1 MILINGKE
9 MVRLIILVFLF
20 LSPLSNAMIDGKRLN
35 QFCNVLEE
43 KALCLM
49 YIRGLDD
56 ARRLVELKLDPGKP
70 AWTKDF
76 CVPGEVR
83 WTEKREVISAYLLTN
98 KKEWEKPAYYSYI
111 EAFKEKYPC
120 NPE

>member
-1 MILINGKE
+1 MKGIE
-9 MVRLIILVFLF
+9 MVRLIFFVFLF
-20 LSPLSNAMIDGKRLN
+20 WSSMSSAMIDGKRLN

-70 AWTKDF
+70 DWTKDF
-76 CVPGEVR
+76 CIPGEVR
-83 WTEKREVISAYLLTN
+83 WTEKREVISAYLLAN
-98 KKEWEKPAYYSYI
+98 KEKWEQPAYYSYI

-120 NPE
+120 SPA